1 MLKQRFDKLVLCGY
15 DLGDD
20 ADSMRHAL
28 HLPRTAYGIP
38 SIPVY
43 LEDSED
49 SEELLDRPRTR
60 YLLTIMN

>member
-1 MLKQRFDKLVLCGY
+1 MLKRRFDKLVLCGY
-15 DLGDD
+15 DLSVD

-38 SIPVY
+38 SNAVY
-43 LEDSED
+43 LED
-49 SEELLDRPRTR
+49 SEELLDSPRTR